1 MHTRTI
7 CCLALCA
14 ALVLAAPGL
23 WGQSDA
29 IVRRA
34 PAGKTLTMT
43 IMGTLG
49 PILSGSDPLGL
60 NGQNGTMTLQASESL
75 SPTKHTSNSATYT
88 LPAGAI
94 TVKVGSYEFKTTTKS
109 TIIVKLTK
117 SADVLSLNASGP
129 DGLKLTAI
137 ADLQPNSW
145 TNSVLKH
152 PTTFSP
158 SPQDLSA
165 AKTANGPGSKLKYTI
180 EGSTTVLGL
189 SGTISCSDDD
199 DWLFYGEGL

>member
-165 AKTANGPGSKLKYTI
+165 AKTANGPGRS
-180 EGSTTVLGL
+180 
-189 SGTISCSDDD
+189 
-199 DWLFYGEGL
+199 

>member
-29 IVRRA
+29 IARPA
-34 PAGKTLTMT
+34 PSGKTLTMT
-43 IMGTLG
+43 IMGSLG

-60 NGQNGTMTLQASESL
+60 DGQNGTVTVQASESL
-75 SPTKHTSNSATYT
+75 PPTKHTSNSATYT

-94 TVKVGSYEFKTTTKS
+94 TIKAGSHKFKTTTKS
-109 TIIVKLTK
+109 TMVVKLRN
-117 SADVLSLNASGP
+117 SADILTLNARGP
-129 DGLKLTAI
+129 EDLKITGI
-137 ADLQPNSW
+137 AYLQPDSW
-145 TNSVLKH
+145 TKSVLKH

-158 SPQDLSA
+158 SPQTLTA
-165 AKTANGPGSKLKYTI
+165 AENANGPGSKVKYTI
-180 EGSTTVLGL
+180 DGSTTVLGL
-189 SGTISCSDDD
+189 SGAISCSDDE
-199 DWLFYGEGL
+199 DWLFYGEDR